1 MLRSKPE
8 LLFGM
13 KTGKISMVIFFIMFL
28 SFFFFVSLE
37 KFGIYIPSLS
47 LIYLLFFEGTIIF
60 LFTAVMVVRNHSFR
74 L

>member
-1 MLRSKPE
+1 MLRNKPE

-13 KTGKISMVIFFIMFL
+13 KTGKISVIIFFIMFF
-28 SFFFFVSLE
+28 SFVFFASLV

-60 LFTAVMVVRNHSFR
+60 LFIAITITRNRSFKF
-74 L
+74 